1 MSKLYFAKLDV
12 SKIDKSKIFK
22 GKKGKYLDLS
32 IWINDQEDNYG
43 NILSIQQSTKK
54 EEESIYLG
62 NGKEYV
68 KQGTPEPEK
77 KSEQK
82 DDDLP
87 F

>member
-1 MSKLYFAKLDV
+1 MSKLYLAKLDV
-12 SKIDKSKIFK
+12 TKIDKSKIFE

-32 IWINDQEDNYG
+32 IWINDKEDNYG
-43 NILSIQQSTKK
+43 NILSIQQSTRK

-68 KQGTPEPEK
+68 KQNSPEPEK
-77 KSEQK
+77 TSEQK
-82 DDDLP
+82 DDGLP